1 MSDLKKIKEE
11 FLLKLNQKLNLSDIN
26 EIKSNLFGK
35 NGLVSSQFKKI
46 GSLSENERKKFAS
59 DLNIIKDELQNLI
72 ELKIKEIQNAEINEK
87 LVKENNNIL
96 ITKTDN
102 NLGKGGAVK
111 AGLEQVTST
120 HVVVHDAD
128 LEYFPE
134 DISEMFEAI
143 SSDQEHL
150 ILGSR
155 TIGTKKRKN
164 LYFYT
169 YFGNKVFTLL
179 FSILNNYKV
188 SDIASCYWLVKT
200 ESLKKIDISEKGFGI
215 EVEVL
220 SKFIKR
226 KIDIIEVPIRYEA
239 RSYEDGKKIKL
250 KDGIQI
256 FLKILKYSKFN
267 IFL

>member
-1 MSDLKKIKEE
+1 MNDNYSLSVIVPFYNEE
-11 FLLKLNQKLNLSDIN
+11 KFLEESITRLLKI
-26 EIKSNLFGK
+26 EIVQQIVLVDDCSKDKSYA
-35 NGLVSSQFKKI
+35 I
-46 GSLSENERKKFAS
+46 G
-59 DLNIIKDELQNLI
+59 
-72 ELKIKEIQNAEINEK
+72 EK

-267 IFL
+267 ILLIFSII

>member
-1 MSDLKKIKEE
+1 MNDNYSLSVIVPFYNEE
-11 FLLKLNQKLNLSDIN
+11 KFLEESITRLLKI
-26 EIKSNLFGK
+26 EIVQQIVLVDDCSKDKSYA
-35 NGLVSSQFKKI
+35 I
-46 GSLSENERKKFAS
+46 G
-59 DLNIIKDELQNLI
+59 
-72 ELKIKEIQNAEINEK
+72 EK

-200 ESLKKIDISEKGFGI
+200 ES
-215 EVEVL
+215 
-220 SKFIKR
+220 
-226 KIDIIEVPIRYEA
+226 
-239 RSYEDGKKIKL
+239 
-250 KDGIQI
+250 
-256 FLKILKYSKFN
+256 
-267 IFL
+267 

>member
-1 MSDLKKIKEE
+1 MNDNYSLSVIVPFYNEE
-11 FLLKLNQKLNLSDIN
+11 KFLEESITRLLKI
-26 EIKSNLFGK
+26 EIVQQIVLVDDCSKDKSYA
-35 NGLVSSQFKKI
+35 I
-46 GSLSENERKKFAS
+46 G
-59 DLNIIKDELQNLI
+59 
-72 ELKIKEIQNAEINEK
+72 EK

-256 FLKILKYSKFN
+256 FLKILKYSKLN
-267 IFL
+267 IFI